1 MHTIEILQALAA
13 PDGGVFFR
21 RAALRAGADS
31 TEIERLRH
39 LGDIVVI
46 RRGWYRFPGAN
57 TAVVAAVKGGAVIT
71 CVSALAFRPGVWIP
85 PRRSPQT
92 AKATLSKSK
101 THLRRERHRRTRSHE
116 DCDAYL
122 RLPSP
127 ARAVDDLPTALR
139 CAANCLDAD
148 EFVAV
153 LDSLLRKPD
162 PYSLQDL
169 EEIFAGA
176 PKATRRLLKYL
187 DPLAGSGTE
196 SLVRYRLTCLHI
208 RVRSQQTI
216 AELGRVDLLVGD
228 KLIIECDSTD
238 HHSGAQR
245 LVDNRRDRTA
255 TRGDYRV
262 MRFDY
267 SEVIGNWD
275 AILAEILDIVRTD
288 RHVGVVRV
296 VKPAG
301 ADDTKPDLAS

>member
-13 PDGGVFFR
+13 PDGGVFSR

-31 TEIERLRH
+31 AEIERLRRR
-39 LGDIVVI
+39 GDIVVI
-46 RRGWYRFPGAN
+46 RRGWYRFPGADPL
-57 TAVVAAVKGGAVIT
+57 VVAAVKGGAVIT

-85 PRRSPQT
+85 PRRSARAGLT
-92 AKATLSKSK
+92 KST
-101 THLRRERHRRTRSHE
+101 THLRRARHRRTRSHE
-116 DCDAYL
+116 DCGAY
-122 RLPSP
+122 RHLPSP
-127 ARAVDDLPTALR
+127 TRAVDDLPAALV

-153 LDSLLRKPD
+153 LDSLLRKTD
-162 PYSLQDL
+162 PYSVQDL
-169 EEIFAGA
+169 EEIFADA
-176 PKATRRLLKYL
+176 PKATKRLLEHL

-208 RVRSQQTI
+208 RVRSQQYVPGI
-216 AELGRVDLLVGD
+216 GWVDLLVGD

-255 TRGDYRV
+255 TRSGYRV

-267 SEVIGNWD
+267 SEVIGDWD

-288 RHVGVVRV
+288 RHIGLVRGV
-296 VKPAG
+296 KS
-301 ADDTKPDLAS
+301 ADAEETKPDLAS